1 MLNIIKETT
10 VVTTERIIL
19 QLSEKQFKDEIGD
32 KDNFAQYCRNV
43 EKFASDKTGKDDLRI
58 LDVRYK
64 DNNKNSDVI
73 EIETERTEKVTL

>member
-1 MLNIIKETT
+1 MVNIIKETT

-43 EKFASDKTGKDDLRI
+43 EKFASDKTGKDNLKV

-64 DNNKNSDVI
+64 DNDMSSEVI
-73 EIETERTEKVTL
+73 EIETERIEKVTL